1 MRAGPADHPAPL
13 HPDLGDDLLPAV
25 EAMAAV
31 NGVVLNVLGQQLQ
44 AIPTAGRLARVVG
57 VAKIWSS
64 SLTTVQPMST
74 GAELPSA
81 SRDRAE
87 RLTGPRTACPAGLRH
102 PWLQPV
108 FPLGP
113 LLEIESSSALGTRRL
128 LLVIETAG
136 PPVADPQ
143 LNLSVGA

>member
-1 MRAGPADHPAPL
+1 MGEAMRHPAPL

-64 SLTTVQPMST
+64 SLTTVQPMFT

-81 SRDRAE
+81 SRDRA
-87 RLTGPRTACPAGLRH
+87 
-102 PWLQPV
+102 
-108 FPLGP
+108 
-113 LLEIESSSALGTRRL
+113 
-128 LLVIETAG
+128 
-136 PPVADPQ
+136 
-143 LNLSVGA
+143 SVGQPGPG